1 MNAKQVGIFEAKSQ
15 LSKLIDEVLQTGAP
29 ILLTKHGK
37 PVVQLSPLPKA
48 SAQRLKGCAASPD
61 FYMAED
67 FDAPLEDFAEYQLT
81 AEESARAAETPPG
94 A

>member
-1 MNAKQVGIFEAKSQ
+1 MKAKQVGVFEAKSQ
-15 LSKLIDEVLQTGAP
+15 LSKLIDEVLQTGSP

-37 PVVQLSPLPKA
+37 PVVQLAPLPSQA
-48 SAQRLKGCAASPD
+48 LPRVRGCAASPG

-67 FDAPLEDFAEYQLT
+67 FDAPLEDFAEYQLLEIE
-81 AEESARAAETPPG
+81 AERAAETPPG